1 MADEPLFLKS
11 KVIVEPLLDRFI
23 AWPYTVAPVQS
34 AMNLAF
40 LQVPLLESYLQSP
53 QVHIAAS
60 GNPELRGGY
69 FVNIPAERA
78 DEVRDL
84 LAGIK
89 RDRAHILRFAEAVAE
104 GQETLRANATGFD
117 LTPLYD
123 KLPPEVSGLV
133 ELAYDTDNQ
142 AQMRFMEPV
151 AYTTDLY
158 QESRQSVQLSFET
171 GIERPFV
178 LSTPRLPSPDV
189 LELGIPFRHP
199 GLEEL
204 FKARVHPTTLGHL
217 REALELDDAQTERL
231 SGMLDERPALAPD
244 RHIDA
249 GGRVRYFG
257 HACLVLQTPQAAIVT
272 DPFISADSSAGDRYT
287 LDDLPDRIDL
297 VLITHGHQDH
307 IVLETL
313 LQLRGRVG
321 SVVVPRASRGNLSDP
336 SLGLM
341 LKHLGFSVTEV
352 DDFDEVDFPGGKVT
366 ATPFLGEHCDLDIR
380 AKSTYWVELAGK
392 KIYVGADSSGIAP
405 SLYRHVRQHL
415 GVADMAFLGM
425 ECDGAPLT
433 WLYQALLTI
442 PVTKKMSDS
451 RKLSGSN
458 AEQAAAIMTELGAGS
473 AYVYAMGEEPWLGH
487 VMATTYDED
496 TYQIKQIDE
505 FLTWCKDRGI
515 PAGHLY
521 GRQEWRW

>member
-1 MADEPLFLKS
+1 MADEQLFLKS
-11 KVIVEPLLDRFI
+11 KVIVEPLLDRFF
-23 AWPYTVAPVQS
+23 AWPHTIAPVQS

-53 QVHIAAS
+53 QVHVTAS

-69 FVNIPAERA
+69 FINIPEARA
-78 DEVRDL
+78 GEVRDL
-84 LAGIK
+84 LAEIK
-89 RDRAHILRFAEAVAE
+89 RERAHILRFAEAIAE
-104 GQETLRANATGFD
+104 GQELLRTSATGFD
-117 LTPLYD
+117 LTPLYP
-123 KLPPEVSGLV
+123 KMPAELGGLV
-133 ELAYDTDNQ
+133 EVAYDTDNH
-142 AQMRFMEPV
+142 AQMRFIEPLV
-151 AYTTDLY
+151 YTSDYY

-171 GIERPFV
+171 GIERPFIM
-178 LSTPRLPSPDV
+178 STPRLPSPDV

-199 GLEEL
+199 GLAEL
-204 FKARVHPTTLGHL
+204 FKARVEPTTLARL
-217 REALELDDAQTERL
+217 REALELDDAQAAML
-231 SGMLDERPALAPD
+231 AGMLSERPCLAPD

-249 GGRVRYFG
+249 GGRIRYFG
-257 HACLVLQTPQAAIVT
+257 HACLVLQSPEAAIVV

-321 SVVVPRASRGNLSDP
+321 TVVVPRASRGNLSDP
-336 SLGLM
+336 SLALM
-341 LKHLGFSVTEV
+341 LRYQGFDVAEV
-352 DDFDEVDFPGGKVT
+352 DDFAEVDFPGGKIT

-380 AKSTYWVELAGK
+380 AKSTYWAQLAGK
-392 KIYVGADSSGIAP
+392 KIFVGADSSGIDPA
-405 SLYRHVRQHL
+405 LYRHVKQHL
-415 GVADMAFLGM
+415 GTADMAFLGM

-433 WLYQALLTI
+433 WLYQALLTV

-458 AEQAAAIMTELGAGS
+458 AEQAAAIMTELGAGE

-487 VMATTYDED
+487 VMATTYNED
-496 TYQIKQIDE
+496 TYQIQQIEE
-505 FLTWCKDRGI
+505 FLSWCKDRGI
-515 PAGHLY
+515 PAEHLY
-521 GRQEWRW
+521 GQREWRW